1 MNETEAVSFTFNV
14 KQLIVIMRQSQL
26 LTNAKP
32 LLRAVTSCHFISVP
46 E

>member
-1 MNETEAVSFTFNV
+1 MNETEAVSFTVNV

-32 LLRAVTSCHFISVP
+32 LLRAVTSYHFISVP